1 MAKVDNV
8 LIHFLSEDDVTSMDL
23 SIYKDREFVGKMSSA
38 CLFELP
44 VEDDCELFFVVSGRG
59 KSCWNNKVRIRKG
72 IDNHVFLSF
81 GGAFGGLKVYTS
93 NIDNAEEIYQRIDR
107 DSSNNRLYVIL
118 VVVFIIVLYLINVFI
133 I

>member
-72 IDNHVFLSF
+72 IDNQVFTVEQVS
-81 GGAFGGLKVYTS
+81 
-93 NIDNAEEIYQRIDR
+93 IDNIFGIE
-107 DSSNNRLYVIL
+107 L
-118 VVVFIIVLYLINVFI
+118 
-133 I
+133 